1 MAVFRFSRRA
11 EADLLN
17 ITAYTL
23 RTWSKTQT
31 ARYLDEI
38 ETSCQTLAANPALG
52 RTCDDIRPGLRRHEH
67 GKHVI
72 FYRWKLDGIL
82 IVRILHQ
89 SMLPEKYRINDPSE

>member
-1 MAVFRFSRRA
+1 LAVFRFSRRA

-17 ITAYTL
+17 IVAYTL

-31 ARYLDEI
+31 SCYLNEI
-38 ETSCQTLAANPALG
+38 ETCCQTLVDNPAIG
-52 RTCDDIRPGLRRHEH
+52 RPCDDIRPGLRRHEH

-72 FYRWKLDGIL
+72 FYRQKLNGIL

-89 SMLPEKYRINDPSE
+89 RMPPEIHEIDDPSD